1 MTAENTHVRR
11 YQYEFL
17 AEPGKKGGT
26 ESALLYLYGDNDVLL
41 AMVLFHDTGEK
52 AEPPQQHDSGVITV
66 HCPRAQLPHY
76 IDMLRNEKPV
86 YCCWSRETG
95 KLVLASGLEPVGEQ
109 ELRKLFS
116 WLYV

>member
-1 MTAENTHVRR
+1 MSAENTHVRR

-17 AEPGKKGGT
+17 AEPGKKGAT
-26 ESALLYLYGDNDVLL
+26 ESAMLYLYGSEDVLL
-41 AMVLFHDTGEK
+41 AMILFHDTGEPVE
-52 AEPPQQHDSGVITV
+52 EPREHDTGVITA
-66 HCPRAQLPHY
+66 HCPRAQLRDY

-86 YCCWSRETG
+86 YFCWSRETQ
-95 KLVLASGLEPVGEQ
+95 KLVLASHMEPVGEQ